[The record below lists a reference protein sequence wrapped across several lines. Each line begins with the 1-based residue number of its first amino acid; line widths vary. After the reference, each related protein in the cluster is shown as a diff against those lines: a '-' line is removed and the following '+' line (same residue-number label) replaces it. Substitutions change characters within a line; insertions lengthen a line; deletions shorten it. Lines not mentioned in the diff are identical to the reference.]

1 VEWKCI
7 TRAVSGACHRS
18 AIKSSSSR
26 DARFRSIR
34 GVCGRE
40 SFVLNFSGG
49 FDFLTLREG
58 FVHV

>member
-1 VEWKCI
+1 
-7 TRAVSGACHRS
+7 VSGACHRS